1 MFVGRTFS
9 TTADTALVNNA
20 VNMAIGNRNR
30 RGATILHADHGTQF
44 TSWGFGENMRRSFK
58 SVKAKEPTGKRQHGS
73 VPAMWSSVLLMALLV
88 SLDPVRFGII
98 LLLIS
103 RPRPVQNLLAYWG
116 GCMIAGVSAL
126 LVPLMVLHFT
136 PMFTSFEHDM
146 AAPATAASS
155 TVRHVQIGVGVLA
168 LVIAALMTVRFSARE
183 RAHLPTAGGNTSTLV
198 LDSNTPTEAAS
209 EIRRLPGRVR
219 NAWENGSL
227 WVALVIGLLSGPP
240 PSPLLY
246 VLTTIATAGA
256 AIGTKVS
263 AVIAFVVVMLALVE
277 IILVCYLAAPAKTQA
292 VLGRLHDWVRPYRRQ
307 ILITIF
313 ALAGVML
320 VAKGMGSF

>member
-1 MFVGRTFS
+1 
-9 TTADTALVNNA
+9 
-20 VNMAIGNRNR
+20 
-30 RGATILHADHGTQF
+30 
-44 TSWGFGENMRRSFK
+44 
-58 SVKAKEPTGKRQHGS
+58 
-73 VPAMWSSVLLMALLV
+73 
-88 SLDPVRFGII
+88 
-98 LLLIS
+98 
-103 RPRPVQNLLAYWG
+103 
-116 GCMIAGVSAL
+116 
-126 LVPLMVLHFT
+126 
-136 PMFTSFEHDM
+136 
-146 AAPATAASS
+146 
-155 TVRHVQIGVGVLA
+155 
-168 LVIAALMTVRFSARE
+168 
-183 RAHLPTAGGNTSTLV
+183 
-198 LDSNTPTEAAS
+198 
-209 EIRRLPGRVR
+209 
-219 NAWENGSL
+219 L

-256 AIGTKVS
+256 AIGTQVS